1 MEMKISI
8 PTLCII
14 FGIMMIVGGVAYP
27 LVTVM
32 VDTKPPTL
40 TGSNPSSGT
49 IVVRIDSFTA
59 TFTDSDSGVKSVYFS
74 LASLVTNQYLVSQQP
89 MTLISGNMY
98 SGTWKYTVSPVVTD
112 SGKYIVYVQAG
123 DYADNWVTYNVE
135 LQVYVQFQGKW
146 YINDKEIASSN
157 QTIYSKTNTVTF
169 KFVKTAGI
177 ADSYITC
184 TVWEGAAKQLTLT
197 STEANTWTGSYT
209 LTAGK
214 HTLQLKAYDGTKEIV
229 MSVLDL
235 GIGDIPQE
243 FPFPLGINHLII
255 IVGVVL
261 SAVGIVSRGK
271 ETMRR

>member
-74 LASLVTNQYLVSQQP
+74 LASLVTNQYLVTQQP
-89 MTLISGNMY
+89 MTLISGDMY
-98 SGTWKYTVSPVVTD
+98 SGTWEYIVSPVVTD
-112 SGKYIVYVQAG
+112 SGKYVVYVQAG
-123 DYADNWVTYNVE
+123 DYADNWVTQMVE

-146 YINDKEIASSN
+146 YVNDKEIVSSN
-157 QTIYSKTNTVTF
+157 QTIYSKTNSVKF

-177 ADSYITC
+177 ADKYITC
-184 TVWEGAAKQLTLT
+184 TVWEGSTQLLTLT
-197 STEANTWTGSYT
+197 NSAMSTWTGSYT
-209 LTAGK
+209 FTLGK
-214 HTLQLKAYDGTKEIV
+214 HTLDLKASDGTQTV
-229 MSVLDL
+229 TMSIFDMQVGPESFQLPQVNMLQIL
-235 GIGDIPQE
+235 GLASIAIGILLV
-243 FPFPLGINHLII
+243 FT
-255 IVGVVL
+255 
-261 SAVGIVSRGK
+261 GK
-271 ETMRR
+271 KH

>member
-1 MEMKISI
+1 MQK
-8 PTLCII
+8 TL
-14 FGIMMIVGGVAYP
+14 GWIMLLAGVFILFVGYAFP
-27 LVTVM
+27 MVTVV
-32 VDTKPPTL
+32 VDTEPPTF
-40 TGSNPSSGT
+40 TASNPSSGS
-49 IVVRIDSFTA
+49 IVLQIDSFTA
-59 TFTDSDSGVKSVYFS
+59 KFTDSGLGVEGVYFS
-74 LASLVTNQYLVSQQP
+74 LASLVTNQYLVTQQP

-271 ETMRR
+271 ETRR